1 MEWGRG
7 RVPPVPPA
15 AAALLGMCPEGEA
28 GRTRPHSYTAKP
40 GQEPGHVSGEQQ
52 GGGSG
57 LREAPSPGAG
67 NAHHGL
73 CSLMFASTK
82 VGSAHGQGQ
91 RRRHRTGSWCQP
103 GVCKILNTQIRR
115 SCRASVCL
123 KRKAWTGV
131 IRSLRSTDLA
141 GRRPGTFSC
150 VFPLSLQWLDPHT
163 AAGPTRVA
171 WPPTSGLPQLWA
183 LMAAWGRCPSQ
194 SGDEPE
200 QAGDSC
206 LRPRPLR
213 PGAEA
218 EEQARQRPLRH
229 FTPCPPRAPPP
240 RPAVSADD
248 VSSEEEVDRP
258 ARPQTWPLPS
268 YSWSQRWLGQLI
280 CRGCLGSGLS
290 DPRDRLPAVRA
301 PFPGSSPAGHALGD
315 PSGHVLTPVLCALS
329 GQGAPVSAWPAPSP
343 FPRPLPEEAF
353 SFTSAYAQLPCARHT
368 VGSAGQWERPT
379 LGA

>member
-7 RVPPVPPA
+7 RVPPVPLA

-91 RRRHRTGSWCQP
+91 RRRHGTGSWCQP

-131 IRSLRSTDLA
+131 IRSLRSADLA

-163 AAGPTRVA
+163 AAGPTRAA

-218 EEQARQRPLRH
+218 EEQARQRPLCH

-268 YSWSQRWLGQLI
+268 APGARGGSASSSAEDAWAP
-280 CRGCLGSGLS
+280 GCLTPETGSPRSGLPSLAHPPQGTPSATPRAMSSLLCSVPSAGRGLLSLHGQHRAPSRGPSQKKRSHSRALTHSSPVPGTLWGLPGSG
-290 DPRDRLPAVRA
+290 RGRR
-301 PFPGSSPAGHALGD
+301 
-315 PSGHVLTPVLCALS
+315 
-329 GQGAPVSAWPAPSP
+329 
-343 FPRPLPEEAF
+343 
-353 SFTSAYAQLPCARHT
+353 
-368 VGSAGQWERPT
+368 
-379 LGA
+379 

>member
-1 MEWGRG
+1 MSPGSSRAVAQGSGRPHRPGPGTPTTDSAASCLRPRKWALPTVKANADVTGLGRG
-7 RVPPVPPA
+7 A
-15 AAALLGMCPEGEA
+15 SLGFI
-28 GRTRPHSYTAKP
+28 KF
-40 GQEPGHVSGEQQ
+40 
-52 GGGSG
+52 
-57 LREAPSPGAG
+57 L
-67 NAHHGL
+67 
-73 CSLMFASTK
+73 
-82 VGSAHGQGQ
+82 
-91 RRRHRTGSWCQP
+91 
-103 GVCKILNTQIRR
+103 ITQIRR

-163 AAGPTRVA
+163 AAGPTRAA

-183 LMAAWGRCPSQ
+183 LMAAWGQCPSQ

-200 QAGDSC
+200 QAGDSY

-218 EEQARQRPLRH
+218 EEQACQRPLCH

-240 RPAVSADD
+240 RPAVSAD

-268 YSWSQRWLGQLI
+268 APGARGGSASSSAEDAWAP
-280 CRGCLGSGLS
+280 GCLTPETGSPRSGLPSLAHPPQGTPSATPRAMSSLLCSVPSAGRGLLSLHGQHQAPSRGPSQKKRSHSRALTHSPPVPGTLWGLPGSG
-290 DPRDRLPAVRA
+290 RGRR
-301 PFPGSSPAGHALGD
+301 
-315 PSGHVLTPVLCALS
+315 
-329 GQGAPVSAWPAPSP
+329 
-343 FPRPLPEEAF
+343 
-353 SFTSAYAQLPCARHT
+353 
-368 VGSAGQWERPT
+368 
-379 LGA
+379 